1 MQLDHAKVFGGEV
14 AVLAGADQPQ
24 GGAMVRVE
32 GKTVQVL
39 RQEHV
44 ISHGILDGGDR
55 AVSVETREGQVRDR
69 HAPRDRGSD
78 DASIEGLERY
88 SLPAQTSR
96 RPSSHTMKVGIQL
109 PPGKRCEIG
118 ERYRKWGNAGADDL
132 DHR

>member
-55 AVSVETREGQVRDR
+55 AVSVETREGQVRDP

-78 DASIEGLERY
+78 DATIEGLERY
-88 SLPAQTSR
+88 ALPAQTRR
-96 RPSSHTMKVGIQL
+96 RPSSHTIKVRIQTTR
-109 PPGKRCEIG
+109 GKPCETVA
-118 ERYRKWGNAGADDL
+118 RLRK
-132 DHR
+132 